1 MLLPFSFVSRLRL
14 LRHTQDWCVAAAAG
28 SVVPEVHLAWC
39 CRTMVEMQLVG
50 ESIPSML
57 ASAGSKKDSH
67 ITLSLYCT
75 SKVRASI
82 QPRDQSDK

>member
-1 MLLPFSFVSRLRL
+1 M
-14 LRHTQDWCVAAAAG
+14 AAAAG

-67 ITLSLYCT
+67 FTLSLYCT

-82 QPRDQSDK
+82 QPRDKSVK